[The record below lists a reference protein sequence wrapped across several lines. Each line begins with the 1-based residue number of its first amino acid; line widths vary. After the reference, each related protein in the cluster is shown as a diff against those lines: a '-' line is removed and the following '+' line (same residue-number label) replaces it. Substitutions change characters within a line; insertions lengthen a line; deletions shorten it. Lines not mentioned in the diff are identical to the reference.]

1 MTEAYLCCGRR
12 SPIGK
17 FGGALA
23 EIRADDLLAH
33 VIGAT
38 LADVPELDPT
48 AIDDVIIGCANQ
60 AGEDNRNVAR
70 MAGLMSDLPNHVPAM
85 TVNRLCASGMDSV
98 ASVARAI
105 RSGEAELCLAGGV
118 ESMSRAPFVVPKSDQ
133 PFGRDQSLQDTT
145 MGWRFIHPQMK
156 ERFGCETMPQT
167 GENVA
172 ERYKVSRDDQDQFAF
187 RSQQRTHQSQQ
198 RGFFDGEITPVK
210 VPVRRKDPIVVSHD
224 EHPRSNTTLDA
235 LKRLKPF
242 VKQDGTLTA
251 GNSSG
256 VNDGAA
262 MLLLASDDAVAK
274 YDMNPMAKVIG
285 TTVVGLEPTIMGMG
299 PVPATQRLLG
309 KLGVELAEIGVIE
322 INEAFASQSLA
333 VLRELGL
340 PDDAEHV
347 NRNGGAIAIGH
358 PLGMSGTR
366 LLLTAARQLQEVDS
380 RYALCTMCVGVGQG
394 IAMLLEKA

>member
-1 MTEAYLCCGRR
+1 MKNAWICDGTRTAIGRY
-12 SPIGK
+12 
-17 FGGALA
+17 GGALST
-23 EIRADDLLAH
+23 IRPDDLLVRVIDALVQRHPQVDWEAADDLL
-33 VIGAT
+33 V
-38 LADVPELDPT
+38 
-48 AIDDVIIGCANQ
+48 GCANQ

-70 MAGLMSDLPNHVPAM
+70 MAGLMSELPNHVPAM
-85 TVNRLCASGMDSV
+85 TVNRLCASGIDSV

-118 ESMSRAPFVVPKSDQ
+118 ESMSRAPFVVPKTDQ
-133 PFGRDQSLQDTT
+133 PFGRDLSLQDTT
-145 MGWRFIHPQMK
+145 MGWRFIHPKMK
-156 ERFGCETMPQT
+156 MMFGCETMPQT

-172 ERYKVSRDDQDQFAF
+172 ERYGVSREDQDEFAL
-187 RSQQRTHQSQQ
+187 RSQQRTHRAQQ
-198 RGFFDGEITPVK
+198 RGFFAGEITPVK
-210 VPVRRKDPIVVSHD
+210 VPIRRQDPVLVSQD
-224 EHPRSNTTLDA
+224 EHPRPDTNLDA

-256 VNDGAA
+256 MNDGAA
-262 MLLLASDDAVAK
+262 MLLLASDDALAK
-274 YDMNPMAKVIG
+274 YELNPMARVIG
-285 TTVVGLEPTIMGMG
+285 ATVVGLEPTIMGMG
-299 PVPATQRLLG
+299 PVPATKRLLG
-309 KLGVELAEIGVIE
+309 KLGVELADIGVIE

-366 LLLTAARQLQEVDS
+366 LLLTAARQLHEVDS

-394 IAMLLEKA
+394 VAMLLERA

>member
-1 MTEAYLCCGRR
+1 MRNAWICDGTRTAIGRY
-12 SPIGK
+12 
-17 FGGALA
+17 GGALSTV
-23 EIRADDLLAH
+23 RPDDLLVS
-33 VIGAT
+33 VIDALIHRQPQVDWEAVGD
-38 LADVPELDPT
+38 LLV
-48 AIDDVIIGCANQ
+48 GCTNQ

-70 MAGLMSDLPNHVPAM
+70 MAGLMSALPSLVPAM

-98 ASVARAI
+98 VAVARAI

-118 ESMSRAPFVVPKSDQ
+118 ESMSRAPFVVPKSDK
-133 PFGRDQSLQDTT
+133 PFGRDLSLQDTT
-145 MGWRFIHPQMK
+145 MGWRFIHPQMEK
-156 ERFGCETMPQT
+156 MFGCETMPQT

-172 ERYKVSRDDQDQFAF
+172 ERYKVSREDQDAFAF
-187 RSQQRTHQSQQ
+187 RSQQRTHQAQQ

-210 VPVRRKDPIVVSHD
+210 VPVRRQDPIVVSHD
-224 EHPRSNTTLDA
+224 EHPRPNTTLDA

-256 VNDGAA
+256 LNDGAA
-262 MLLLASDDAVAK
+262 MLLLASDDAVTK
-274 YDMNPMAKVIG
+274 YELNPMARVMG

-309 KLGVELAEIGVIE
+309 KLGIELAEIGVIE

-358 PLGMSGTR
+358 PLGMTGTR